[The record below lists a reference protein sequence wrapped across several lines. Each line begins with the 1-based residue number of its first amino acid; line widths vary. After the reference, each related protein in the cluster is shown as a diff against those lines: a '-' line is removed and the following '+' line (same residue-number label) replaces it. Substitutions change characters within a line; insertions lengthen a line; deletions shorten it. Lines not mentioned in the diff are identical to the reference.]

1 MSNLNSSIEKWRGY
15 AWDLPS
21 GTIVEKKY
29 KESEL
34 SLRRLLYARVLSQ
47 LDKRPSYPDSSY
59 ACDLSALWDV
69 RYCGKGYGLNRRC
82 ENDHGFFTP
91 LGCGKSWCLRCS
103 GLLAEMRTSRIHND
117 IRTMTDILADHTR
130 RRVPIVRVVLTLSPN
145 CKESIIQGGRKGANE
160 MIKQARKVMVR
171 AANSDGTMPMMVTF
185 HPTSSSRPWI
195 KSPHIEVFAIWC
207 DVGDTSA
214 TPLSWSNNGPIDVD
228 KLRDEWTGVYP
239 GSVQFDAH
247 FFQYNPEKRC
257 YLRDNQTL
265 RSALRYALRPFEDDV
280 FWATSEGTLGIP
292 GGKMSELLN
301 PWRPPTLRGKGES
314 DPKVIVEG
322 LQGEGGV
329 RLWKSWHR
337 VRRYGTLSS
346 RGFRTRIESL
356 YRSIGKIPP
365 DEVHLCE
372 CPECNKT
379 LRVVTYEDD
388 DGNVRVDLLHSYEAD
403 GLGMGLLPGSG
414 RAKSQEV
421 LV

>member
-1 MSNLNSSIEKWRGY
+1 MNSSIQKWSGY

-47 LDKRPSYPDSSY
+47 LDKRSSHPEISY
-59 ACDLSALWDV
+59 ARDLSALWDV
-69 RYCGKGYGLNRRC
+69 RYCGKGSGLNRRC
-82 ENDHGFFTP
+82 ENNHGFFTP

-117 IRTMTDILADHTR
+117 IRTMTDILSEHTR
-130 RRVPIVRVVLTLSPN
+130 TGVPIVRVILTLSDS
-145 CKESIIQGGRKGANE
+145 CRASIIRGGRNGANE

-171 AANSDGTMPMMVTF
+171 AAESDGTMPMMVTF

-207 DVGDTSA
+207 DVGDKTA
-214 TPLSWSNNGPIDVD
+214 TPLSWSSNGPIDVD
-228 KLRDEWTGVYP
+228 RLREEWSGVYP

-247 FFQYNPEKRC
+247 FFQHNPEKDC
-257 YLRDNQTL
+257 YLRDKQTL

-280 FWATSEGTLGIP
+280 FWATSVGTLGIP

-314 DPKVIVEG
+314 DPVVIVEG

-346 RGFRTRIESL
+346 RGFRSRIESL
-356 YRSIGKIPP
+356 YQSIGKVPP
-365 DEVHLCE
+365 KEVNLCE
-372 CPECNKT
+372 CPECYKR
-379 LRVVTYEDD
+379 LQVVTYEDD
-388 DGNVRVDLLHSYEAD
+388 DGRVRVDLVHRGEAQSL
-403 GLGMGLLPGSG
+403 GLNLLPGSG
-414 RAKSQEV
+414 RSKLQEV
-421 LV
+421 LI